1 MATEIQG
8 RVGPIQASDGT
19 IIDPRLT
26 KDGAILVQEGNGR
39 YYELAYRQQLF
50 VASTALAG
58 VAVAATSASPLAGG
72 TGTPL
77 VGIFNPVGSKTNL
90 IVMKA
95 RVWTVSGTPAGP
107 AAWNVIPANAGITA
121 VSTQGLGAASFVA
134 GGVAK
139 VYVNVALTG
148 SAQATMLRAIGG
160 PAAVAAGAGNYTVEE
175 ITDGGIIVQPGA
187 FAGIALTGAGTTHV
201 AGASVTWAE
210 LPI

>member
-26 KDGAILVQEGNGR
+26 KDGAVLVQEGNGR

-50 VASTALAG
+50 VASTAIAG
-58 VAVAATSASPLAGG
+58 VAVVAANASPLAPG
-72 TGTPL
+72 TGVPL
-77 VGIFNPVGSKTNL
+77 VGIFNPVGSKVNL
-90 IVMKA
+90 VVIKV

-121 VSTQGLGAASFVA
+121 AGVQGLAAATFVA
-134 GGVAK
+134 GGIGRA
-139 VYVNVALTG
+139 YVNVALTG
-148 SAQATMLRAIGG
+148 SAQAVMLRAIGG
-160 PAAVAAGAGNYTVEE
+160 PAAVAVGAGNYTVEE
-175 ITDGGIIVQPGA
+175 VTDGGIVIPPGA
-187 FAGIALTGAGTTHV
+187 FAGVALTGAGTTHV